1 MSKNLINDGYSR
13 PGYIA
18 AVDRDHS
25 GRQTEFL
32 HGELAFEYRPMLPE
46 EVEELTA
53 AVDAAKPKES
63 IRLIAAEIARR
74 LTSWSETE
82 TVKEDGKESGKDV
95 EKPVQIT
102 FEAVRHLPYPLI
114 YRLRNIITGTSA
126 SDLRPKAT
134 KEEQSDYV
142 KGLQLAM
149 TGKAPGQAMLEADQ
163 KN

>member
-1 MSKNLINDGYSR
+1 MSKNLIRDGYSR

-18 AVDRDHS
+18 QVNQDFN
-25 GRQTEFL
+25 GRQTELL
-32 HGELAFEYRPMLPE
+32 HGELVFEYRPMLPE

-63 IRLIAAEIARR
+63 IHLIAAEIARR
-74 LTSWSETE
+74 LTKWSETE
-82 TVKEDGKESGKDV
+82 TVKEDGKVDGKEV
-95 EKPVQIT
+95 EKAVDINFDT
-102 FEAVRHLPYPLI
+102 VRHLPYPLI

-142 KGLQLAM
+142 KGLQATM
-149 TGKAPGQAMLEADQ
+149 QGKPPGQQLLADDQ